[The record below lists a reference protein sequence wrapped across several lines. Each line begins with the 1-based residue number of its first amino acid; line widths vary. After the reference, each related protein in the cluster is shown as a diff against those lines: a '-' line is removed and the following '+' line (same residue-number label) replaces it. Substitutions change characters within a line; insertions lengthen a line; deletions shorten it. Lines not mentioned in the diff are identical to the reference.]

1 MRLAARIT
9 AGGFFRGQGPRSAG
23 SAIDRTPQSPDK
35 PIGSQ
40 PRSSVCVIAAIA
52 ALTGARLR
60 QELMFCALLEPAVN
74 STGSVVEERRCSKL
88 TPAGSHYLR
97 RRYY

>member
-60 QELMFCALLEPAVN
+60 QELMFCALLEPAGILLGR
-74 STGSVVEERRCSKL
+74 SSKSAAAQ
-88 TPAGSHYLR
+88 THPSG
-97 RRYY
+97 